1 MWSAPRFPLLLK
13 SSLAVLTK
21 EPGSS
26 PESRAPSA
34 LPGPARR
41 PEPALRLRA
50 GEWVEVLPL
59 QEIFET
65 LDGDG
70 SLDGLPF
77 MPEMAQYC
85 GRRFRV
91 FKSAHKTCD
100 TIEQYVI
107 RRMENAVH
115 LEGLRCDGAA
125 HGGCQA
131 LCLIFWKEA
140 WLKRVDHT
148 PDLVTEDIPG
158 PAGGSDPAC
167 AVLHR
172 ASRPAGA
179 PCDGHEYYRC
189 QATEVLRA
197 TTEVKRRDRWDPRFY
212 LRDLTSGN
220 VSVRDFVW
228 YGGLAIVN
236 AFMYRWRG
244 KRYPHL
250 CGLAGSRTPTADQQ
264 MQVGELVRVR
274 SKNEIMQTL
283 NSGLRNR
290 GLWFDVEMAPYCGS
304 GPFRV
309 LRRVERIVD
318 EKTGRLV
325 RLPNPCLILDNVTC
339 GGNLSMH
346 RMFCPRTIY
355 PYWREIWL
363 EPAEHGAD
371 EPLRRR
377 AQEGD

>member
-1 MWSAPRFPLLLK
+1 MTQPDSSQGTRAHSGHPAPRK
-13 SSLAVLTK
+13 
-21 EPGSS
+21 
-26 PESRAPSA
+26 
-34 LPGPARR
+34 RR
-41 PEPALRLRA
+41 PALLLRA
-50 GEWVEVLPL
+50 GDWVEVRPL
-59 QEIFET
+59 EEVLET
-65 LDGDG
+65 LDKDG
-70 SLDGLPF
+70 ALDGLPF

-85 GRRFRV
+85 GRRVRV

-100 TIEQYVI
+100 TIDQYVI

-131 LCLIFWKEA
+131 ACLIFWKEA
-140 WLKRVDHT
+140 WLKRVD
-148 PDLVTEDIPG
+148 PVDPVDPVDNDEA
-158 PAGGSDPAC
+158 PAIVAGSDAAAC
-167 AVLHR
+167 AVLQR
-172 ASRPAGA
+172 ATRPTDVRQ
-179 PCDGHEYYRC
+179 DGHEYYRC
-189 QATEVLRA
+189 QATEVLKA

-220 VSVRDFVW
+220 VAIGDFAW
-228 YGGLAIVN
+228 YGMLAIFN
-236 AFMYRWRG
+236 AFMFRVRG
-244 KRYPHL
+244 KRYPHV
-250 CGLAGSRTPTADQQ
+250 CGLAGSRTPTAEKNFQA
-264 MQVGELVRVR
+264 GELVRVR

-283 NSGLRNR
+283 NAGLRNR
-290 GLWFDVEMAPYCGS
+290 GLWFDFEMVPYCGS

-325 RLPNPCLILDNVTC
+325 RFPNPCLILDGVTC

-363 EPAEHGAD
+363 EHAEHGVAD
-371 EPLRRR
+371 ESSGRHAP
-377 AQEGD
+377 ESEKP